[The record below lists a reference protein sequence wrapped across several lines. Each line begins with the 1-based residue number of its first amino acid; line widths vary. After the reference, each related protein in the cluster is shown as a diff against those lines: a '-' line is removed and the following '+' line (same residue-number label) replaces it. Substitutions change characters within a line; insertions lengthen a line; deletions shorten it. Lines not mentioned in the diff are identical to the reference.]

1 MPKNGLNV
9 SLNSYDDIFST
20 EETRQ
25 EEQREQVQQ
34 IPIDELYP
42 FKDHPFKVID
52 DEVMQRTVESIKQL
66 GVTNPLIARPRP
78 DGGYEIISGHRR
90 QHAAQLAR
98 LKTLPVI
105 VRDMSDDAAV
115 LLMVDSNLQ
124 REQILPSERAFA
136 YKMKLDALKRQGA
149 RSDLTSSQVG
159 MKLQALDIV
168 GQEAGDSRNQVH
180 RFIRLTNLIPEL
192 LDMLKEGFYHRPL
205 TVIRPI
211 DIENFLKGMRRDGRS
226 DSYISKARGML
237 YQIFQKAE
245 ANDLVRRNPVRLAE
259 KMRAS
264 GTAKRKEAF
273 TTAEV
278 AHLMKVLPDDRMGL
292 SIRLLLGTGMR
303 MQELLALEPQ
313 FIEED
318 GSVIHIRQAVKV
330 VKGTVSIGSPKSK
343 DSIRDIPVPLNVR
356 PCAIKLRD
364 TTDQFIWESPKTGL
378 PCNPT
383 HFRDVFRKS
392 LEEAGDVRL
401 LTPHSCR
408 HTYVSQMQALGVDI
422 QTIQSIVG
430 HADTEMTEHYLH
442 VQESIRQSAIQLF
455 SEAFSA

>member
-1 MPKNGLNV
+1 METVLKAIADWIKGILTAGIMSNLSGLFDAVN
-9 SLNSYDDIFST
+9 
-20 EETRQ
+20 
-25 EEQREQVQQ
+25 EQVG
-34 IPIDELYP
+34 D
-42 FKDHPFKVID
+42 
-52 DEVMQRTVESIKQL
+52 
-66 GVTNPLIARPRP
+66 IA
-78 DGGYEIISGHRR
+78 
-90 QHAAQLAR
+90 Q
-98 LKTLPVI
+98 
-105 VRDMSDDAAV
+105 
-115 LLMVDSNLQ
+115 
-124 REQILPSERAFA
+124 
-136 YKMKLDALKRQGA
+136 
-149 RSDLTSSQVG
+149 QVG
-159 MKLQALDIV
+159 TRPSAFEPRVFAMIESL
-168 GQEAGDSRNQVH
+168 SRNVVLP
-180 RFIRLTNLIPEL
+180 IAGIILTF
-192 LDMLKEGFYHRPL
+192 MLKEGFYHRPL

-356 PCAIKLRD
+356 SCAIKLRD

>member
-1 MPKNGLNV
+1 MPSKRSHGEGTLRHR
-9 SLNSYDDIFST
+9 SDG
-20 EETRQ
+20 RW
-25 EEQREQVQQ
+25 
-34 IPIDELYP
+34 ELRMMDGYQKDGSP
-42 FKDHPFKVID
+42 RFKTFYGKTQK
-52 DEVMQRTVESIKQL
+52 EVKLKLKEYQDAL
-66 GVTNPLIARPRP
+66 
-78 DGGYEIISGHRR
+78 ISGVQLDTILYFEDWADTWFEGHRDNIAPTT
-90 QHAAQLAR
+90 QESYKYC
-98 LKTLPVI
+98 LK
-105 VRDMSDDAAV
+105 
-115 LLMVDSNLQ
+115 
-124 REQILPSERAFA
+124 
-136 YKMKLDALKRQGA
+136 
-149 RSDLTSSQVG
+149 
-159 MKLQALDIV
+159 
-168 GQEAGDSRNQVH
+168 
-180 RFIRLTNLIPEL
+180 
-192 LDMLKEGFYHRPL
+192 MLKEGFYHRPL

-356 PCAIKLRD
+356 PCAIKLAGYHRPVHLGKPQD
-364 TTDQFIWESPKTGL
+364 RLALQSHPFPGCIPQISGRSGRCPLAHAAQL
-378 PCNPT
+378 PPHLCVA
-383 HFRDVFRKS
+383 D
-392 LEEAGDVRL
+392 AGVGRGHPDHPEHRR
-401 LTPHSCR
+401 PCR
-408 HTYVSQMQALGVDI
+408 HRD
-422 QTIQSIVG
+422 
-430 HADTEMTEHYLH
+430 D
-442 VQESIRQSAIQLF
+442 
-455 SEAFSA
+455 

>member
-1 MPKNGLNV
+1 MLFR
-9 SLNSYDDIFST
+9 SYQDA
-20 EETRQ
+20 
-25 EEQREQVQQ
+25 
-34 IPIDELYP
+34 L
-42 FKDHPFKVID
+42 
-52 DEVMQRTVESIKQL
+52 
-66 GVTNPLIARPRP
+66 
-78 DGGYEIISGHRR
+78 ISG
-90 QHAAQLAR
+90 
-98 LKTLPVI
+98 
-105 VRDMSDDAAV
+105 V
-115 LLMVDSNLQ
+115 LLDT
-124 REQILPSERAFA
+124 ILYFEDWADTWFEGHKDNIAPTTQES
-136 YKMKLDALKRQGA
+136 YKYCLK
-149 RSDLTSSQVG
+149 
-159 MKLQALDIV
+159 
-168 GQEAGDSRNQVH
+168 
-180 RFIRLTNLIPEL
+180 
-192 LDMLKEGFYHRPL
+192 MLKEGFYHRPL

-356 PCAIKLRD
+356 PCEIGRA
-364 TTDQFIWESPKTGL
+364 
-378 PCNPT
+378 
-383 HFRDVFRKS
+383 
-392 LEEAGDVRL
+392 
-401 LTPHSCR
+401 
-408 HTYVSQMQALGVDI
+408 
-422 QTIQSIVG
+422 
-430 HADTEMTEHYLH
+430 H
-442 VQESIRQSAIQLF
+442 V
-455 SEAFSA
+455 

>member
-1 MPKNGLNV
+1 M
-9 SLNSYDDIFST
+9 
-20 EETRQ
+20 
-25 EEQREQVQQ
+25 
-34 IPIDELYP
+34 
-42 FKDHPFKVID
+42 
-52 DEVMQRTVESIKQL
+52 SITK
-66 GVTNPLIARPRP
+66 P
-78 DGGYEIISGHRR
+78 
-90 QHAAQLAR
+90 
-98 LKTLPVI
+98 
-105 VRDMSDDAAV
+105 MS
-115 LLMVDSNLQ
+115 S
-124 REQILPSERAFA
+124 
-136 YKMKLDALKRQGA
+136 
-149 RSDLTSSQVG
+149 
-159 MKLQALDIV
+159 
-168 GQEAGDSRNQVH
+168 
-180 RFIRLTNLIPEL
+180 
-192 LDMLKEGFYHRPL
+192 MLKEGFYHRPL

-211 DIENFLKGMRRDGRS
+211 DIENFLKGMRRNGRS

-259 KMRAS
+259 KMRAT

-343 DSIRDIPVPLNVR
+343 DSIRDVPVPLNVR